1 MKIANAYLQAY
12 TLTYMDTHAYIYAY
26 VHAHLCTHTLMHTQ
40 MHTNWLEGKDVD
52 LYFFIW
58 PACNLVWNLSL
69 MNCLATVG
77 RERAQLFHFSK
88 QETTKMM
95 QQPSTC
101 SKTITCTRCFRK
113 HLLNSAAS
121 VGGNKTKPRP
131 LRPRSRNMVLEWF
144 IKEERD
150 KGSGLDPATGKV
162 APWFHGELAYVWPPA
177 LLACP
182 HPSSFRYGN
191 CPWTGKFPRQWNW
204 LSVVERK
211 KIRGEKKSGYKTKTK
226 NNSIKKKEHWI
237 PVKQL
242 KRVHTW
248 LVLVLVA

>member
-1 MKIANAYLQAY
+1 MKIAYTYLQAY
-12 TLTYMDTHAYIYAY
+12 TLLILFA
-26 VHAHLCTHTLMHTQ
+26 HTLMHTQ
-40 MHTNWLEGKDVD
+40 MHTNWLEGKDRDKNVD

-101 SKTITCTRCFRK
+101 SKTITYMHCFRK
-113 HLLNSAAS
+113 HLLNSAVS

-131 LRPRSRNMVLEWF
+131 LRPRNRNMVLEWF

-162 APWFHGELAYVWPPA
+162 AQWFHGELAYVWPPCA
-177 LLACP
+177 PCLPTPFLPQVWELSVNRQISASVKLTP
-182 HPSSFRYGN
+182 WWKKN
-191 CPWTGKFPRQWNW
+191 CPWGKEIGVQ
-204 LSVVERK
+204 
-211 KIRGEKKSGYKTKTK
+211 
-226 NNSIKKKEHWI
+226 KKKKH
-237 PVKQL
+237 KQ
-242 KRVHTW
+242 KGNTEYPWNNWSVFTGGSYSF
-248 LVLVLVA
+248 